1 VISRRLWTFI
11 VVFDSLLSTTFPV
24 ELAMFLDDFDVDD
37 YNAELL
43 VDDNITTELIIVQG
57 RCSLLS
63 YTVTS

>member
-43 VDDNITTELIIVQG
+43 VDDNITTEFIIVQG